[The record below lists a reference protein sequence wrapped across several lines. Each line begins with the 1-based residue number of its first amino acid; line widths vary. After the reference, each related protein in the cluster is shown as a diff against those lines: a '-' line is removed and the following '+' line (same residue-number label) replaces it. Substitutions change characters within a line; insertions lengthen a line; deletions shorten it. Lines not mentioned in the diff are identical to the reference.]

1 MNCRRCE
8 SLISPRLD
16 GDLRADEA
24 RAVDAHLADCGHCA
38 SLSRQTE
45 SMIAAMRA
53 LLSPEPPPSLWT
65 RIDERLDEKPAQRGL
80 LTALH
85 LETGRW
91 RWAVSAIA
99 VAGIAVGVGIKLH
112 HPVPSD
118 DVLLADAQL
127 EFAKAEAHYT
137 RAIADLRTL
146 TGHERER
153 WPDERRSRFDRALTA
168 LDEATE
174 RCRDA
179 TRTRPADADAE
190 ELLYGSYRRQI
201 AFLEE
206 SLMRGATVDP

>member
-16 GDLRADEA
+16 GGLRADEA
-24 RAVDAHLADCGHCA
+24 RAVDAHLANCDHCA

-45 SMIAAMRA
+45 AMIADLRA

-65 RIDERLDEKPAQRGL
+65 RIDERLDENPAQRGL
-80 LTALH
+80 LTVLRLQGA
-85 LETGRW
+85 RW
-91 RWAVSAIA
+91 RWAV
-99 VAGIAVGVGIKLH
+99 AGMAVGVGIKLH
-112 HPVPSD
+112 HPAPSD

-127 EFAKAEAHYT
+127 EFGKAEAHYT
-137 RAIADLRTL
+137 RAIADLRSL
-146 TGHERER
+146 AGHERER
-153 WPDERRSRFDRALTA
+153 WPDDRRSRFDRALTA
-168 LDEATE
+168 LDEATA

-201 AFLEE
+201 AFIEE
-206 SLMRGATVDP
+206 SLMRGAAVDP